1 MAVKINPLPEEI
13 CKNCKFFSEAT
24 SECRR
29 YAPKAFLSES
39 GKLITFYP
47 KTTEKDTCG
56 EYSLSA
62 DFFKTTINNEEKK

>member
-1 MAVKINPLPEEI
+1 MAVVVRPLRTIPET
-13 CKNCKFFSEAT
+13 CSNCKFFNSLN

-47 KTTEKDTCG
+47 KTQPTDSCG
-56 EYSLSA
+56 EFQISENVSVE
-62 DFFKTTINNEEKK
+62 TILNGK